1 MKSLSFVLIALGI
14 LLIGSSLTF
23 TKQATVRTA
32 LPKVVAEMELPQTL
46 ELYFFACDSVKA
58 YFPVKAKDHC
68 PVSPIAL
75 FTPLSKHRY
84 GEYTP
89 ESRIVWLNANFT
101 TQPVLSTYGEGVAV
115 HEMVHYILWGY
126 EIYQDDKDLCKEED
140 LAWGA
145 ANRWVESRGRPE
157 DMNPEWWDW
166 YDDCP
171 SPDADPRSPAK
182 RIWQLITE

>member
-1 MKSLSFVLIALGI
+1 MRNPIPALMIIVGVA
-14 LLIGSSLTF
+14 LVSNGLYPKT
-23 TKQATVRTA
+23 ATVRAA

-46 ELYFFACDSVKA
+46 ELYFFACDAVKA

-68 PVSPIAL
+68 PVSPILL
-75 FTPLSKHRY
+75 FTKLASHRY
-84 GEYTP
+84 GEYSP
-89 ESRIVWLNANFT
+89 GSRIVWLNANFT
-101 TQPVLSTYGEGVAV
+101 TQPQISTYGEGVAV

-171 SPDADPRSPAK
+171 SPDADPKPVSK